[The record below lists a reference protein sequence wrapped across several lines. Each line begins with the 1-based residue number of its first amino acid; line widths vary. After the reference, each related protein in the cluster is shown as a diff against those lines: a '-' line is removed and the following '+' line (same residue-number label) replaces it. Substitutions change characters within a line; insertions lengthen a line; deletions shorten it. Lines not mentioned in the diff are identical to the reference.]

1 MKFKPVVNSQKV
13 ASNQK
18 PQNTGKPLTVS
29 WEKTAATVGQ
39 LVNIIGIIN
48 MPVNSPVPADV
59 WILFNGNRFVKAEN
73 AKVQNG
79 QITAQWRVLPFRL
92 GSFTNGTYDVEINYA
107 GLKAKS
113 KDPLRIV
120 IPGGDRNI
128 SSFG

>member
-13 ASNQK
+13 ANNQRE
-18 PQNTGKPLTVS
+18 QNSRKPLAVS
-29 WEKTAATVGQ
+29 WEKTSATVGQ
-39 LVNIIGIIN
+39 LVNIIGIVNIPTNSLAPIN
-48 MPVNSPVPADV
+48 V
-59 WILFNGNRFVKAEN
+59 WILFNGNRFVAAEN

-92 GSFTNGTYDVEINYA
+92 GSFTNGVYDVEINYA
-107 GLKAKS
+107 GLKAKTNE
-113 KDPLRIV
+113 PLRIV